1 MRPHLLTPLFALASA
16 LPGIGPKTGKLLDR
30 LVGPGEGEARVID
43 VLFHLPHAII
53 DRRNQPKI
61 AEAPIDQVVTLRAK
75 VTDHRAP
82 PPRSRAPYKVLV
94 EDDTGDVLLV
104 FFLANH
110 GWIDK
115 SLPLGAERWISG
127 KLELYDGMRQMVH
140 PDHVV
145 DEAGFARM
153 PLAEPVYGLTDGLYP
168 RILGKA
174 IDGALARIPP
184 LPDWYEGALILPRA
198 TGEGDHPK
206 GDGGGSRD
214 PLAPE
219 RSDPAQAPSTA
230 FGGPPPPLRG
240 GGLPLPTFGEAL
252 EALHR
257 PADPEAIAPDAPA
270 RMRLALDELFA
281 HQVALA
287 LMRQRLRVRTGRKN
301 IGGRAKADA
310 IEAAL
315 PFALTQAQQASLAE
329 IRADLSSDARMLRLL
344 QGDVGSGKTLVAL
357 LAMADVCEAGKQA
370 VLMAPTEILAR
381 QHFAG
386 LAPRAAAAG
395 LHMAILTGRDTPAER
410 RRTLEGLRTGTID
423 IAIGTHA
430 LIQEGV
436 AFRDLG
442 LAVVD
447 EQHRFGVHQRLA
459 LSAKGEAVDILV
471 MTATPIPRTLVLS
484 YFGDMDVSALR
495 EKPPG
500 RQKIDTRALPI
511 ERLDEVVAALGRAI
525 DAGKRAYWV
534 CPLVAE
540 NEELDVAAATERAAL
555 LDQLFGAKV
564 GLIHG
569 KMKGPEKDAAMAA
582 FAAGATQVLVATT
595 VIEVGVDVPDATIIV
610 IEHAERFGLA
620 QIHQLRGRVGR
631 GTGASVCL
639 LLYKAPL
646 SEAAQARITILRESE
661 DGFRIA
667 EEDLRLRGEG
677 EVLGTRQSGAPG
689 FRLADLAVHGAL
701 LPPARD
707 AARTLVERDPALT
720 SQAGRAAR
728 VLLHLF
734 EREEAIRLIEA
745 G

>member
-1 MRPHLLTPLFALASA
+1 MRPHLLTPFFATASA

-30 LVGPGEGEARVID
+30 LVGPGDGEARVID
-43 VLFHLPHAII
+43 VLFHLPHSII

-61 AEAPIDQVVTLRAK
+61 AEAPLDQVVTLRAR

-110 GWIDK
+110 GWIEK
-115 SLPLGAERWISG
+115 SLPIGAERWISG
-127 KLELYDGMRQMVH
+127 KLELWDGHRQMVH

-168 RILGKA
+168 RVLAKA
-174 IDGALARIPP
+174 IDAALARIPP
-184 LPDWYEGALILPRA
+184 LPDWYEGLKMLPRTA
-198 TGEGDHPK
+198 GEGAQR
-206 GDGGGSRD
+206 GSG
-214 PLAPE
+214 
-219 RSDPAQAPSTA
+219 
-230 FGGPPPPLRG
+230 F
-240 GGLPLPTFGEAL
+240 PLPTFGEAL
-252 EALHR
+252 EALHK
-257 PADPEAIAPDAPA
+257 PADPEAVAPDAPA
-270 RMRLALDELFA
+270 RLRLALDELFA
-281 HQVALA
+281 HQIALA
-287 LMRQRLRVRTGRKN
+287 LMRQKLRVRAGRAKA
-301 IGGRAKADA
+301 GGRTKADA

-315 PFALTQAQQASLAE
+315 PFKLTSAQRGALEE
-329 IRADLSSDARMLRLL
+329 IRADLASDARMLRLL

-386 LAPRAAAAG
+386 LAPRALKAG
-395 LHMAILTGRDTPAER
+395 LRTALVTGRDTPAER
-410 RRTLEGLRTGTID
+410 RRTLEGLASGAID

-430 LIQEGV
+430 LIQDSV

-484 YFGDMDVSALR
+484 YFGDMDVSSLR

-500 RQKIDTRALPI
+500 RQPIDTRALPL
-511 ERLDEVVAALGRAI
+511 ERLNDVVARLERAV
-525 DAGKRAYWV
+525 AEGKRAYWV

-540 NEELDVAAATERAAL
+540 AEESDAAAALERFEHL
-555 LDQLFGAKV
+555 REVFGAKV
-564 GLIHG
+564 GLVHG
-569 KMKGPEKDAAMAA
+569 KMKGAEKDAAMAA
-582 FAAGATQVLVATT
+582 FAAGETQVLVATT
-595 VIEVGVDVPDATIIV
+595 VIEVGVDVPEATIIV
-610 IEHAERFGLA
+610 IEHAERFGLS
-620 QIHQLRGRVGR
+620 QVHQLRGRVGR
-631 GTGASVCL
+631 GAGASSCL
-639 LLYKAPL
+639 LLFKAPL
-646 SEAAQARITILRESE
+646 GEVAQARIEILRATE

-667 EEDLRLRGEG
+667 EEDLKLRGEG
-677 EVLGTRQSGAPG
+677 EILGTRQSGSPG
-689 FRLADLAVHGAL
+689 FKLADLAVHGDL
-701 LPPARD
+701 LPIARD
-707 AARTLVERDPALT
+707 AAQKVVTADPDLAG
-720 SQAGRAAR
+720 SQGAAVK